1 MYGCQ
6 QELIKKSENVPF
18 LEYLC
23 MTAHKLM
30 SSQRLASARR
40 GIYWARQWYFK
51 LGYITGKYNARKR
64 VKVQCKLSVFVFSS
78 STANS

>member
-6 QELIKKSENVPF
+6 QELIKKSENIPF

-23 MTAHKLM
+23 MTANKLIN
-30 SSQRLASARR
+30 S
-40 GIYWARQWYFK
+40 GIYLARQWYFK